1 MAKIL
6 KIGELLKKFEKD
18 KEKYRFF
25 LKDFILADDL
35 PKIDK
40 YDVDRILELGG
51 MVIKSFGVGLC
62 LMDAVRD
69 ALSAKEFKY
78 IDVSNAKGVLIA
90 ASCKTMW
97 DYQLMKRQKD
107 ELHRLFTA
115 DDLNVRF
122 GVIIRQEQYHN
133 IEMNVLI
140 TGI

>member
-18 KEKYRFF
+18 KEMYRFF
-25 LKDFILADDL
+25 LKNFILADDL

-40 YDVDRILELGG
+40 YDVDRMLELGG
-51 MVIKSFGVGLC
+51 MVIKSIGAGLC
-62 LMDAVRD
+62 LMDAVKD
-69 ALSAKEFKY
+69 ALSAKEFEN
-78 IDVSNAKGVLIA
+78 IDVSDAKGVLIS
-90 ASCKTMW
+90 ASCKTLW

-115 DDLNVRF
+115 DDLNVRY

-133 IEMNVLI
+133 IEINILI
-140 TGI
+140 TGL

>member
-18 KEKYRFF
+18 KEKYRSF
-25 LKDFILADDL
+25 LKYFILADDL

-40 YDVDRILELGG
+40 YDVNRMLELGG
-51 MVIKSFGVGLC
+51 TAIKSVGVGLC
-62 LMDAVRD
+62 LMDAVKD
-69 ALSAKEFKY
+69 ALSAKEFKN
-78 IDVSNAKGVLIA
+78 IDVSNVKGVLIA

-107 ELHRLFTA
+107 ELHQLFTA
-115 DDLNVRF
+115 DDLNVRY

-133 IEMNVLI
+133 IEINILI
-140 TGI
+140 IGL